1 MIIKNQEQISE
12 LTYLIPPVLNMF
24 GVSEEQNE
32 IVLKKVFGLQLK
44 KMRLMRGY
52 TQTRVAKA
60 IKVTFQQIQK
70 YEKGVNAV
78 SVINELKF
86 CEFFDC
92 DRGYFVQPITE
103 NGYKFLKQK
112 KNKLKSSL
120 KDNRSEIDGIS
131 DMTYIEERNQFY
143 HKRKREKNDNQE

>member
-24 GVSEEQNE
+24 GVSEQQNE

-60 IKVTFQQIQK
+60 INVTFQQIQK
-70 YEKGVNAV
+70 YEKGKNAV
-78 SVINELKF
+78 GVLNELKLA
-86 CEFFDC
+86 EFLKC
-92 DRGYFVQPITE
+92 DRNYFIQPIIE
-103 NGYKFLKQK
+103 KGYKFL
-112 KNKLKSSL
+112 
-120 KDNRSEIDGIS
+120 
-131 DMTYIEERNQFY
+131 T
-143 HKRKREKNDNQE
+143 KRENGHDRYNKQI

>member
-24 GVSEEQNE
+24 GVSEDQNE
-32 IVLKKVFGLQLK
+32 IVLKKIFGLQLK

-70 YEKGVNAV
+70 YEKGKNAV
-78 SVINELKF
+78 SVHNELKLA
-86 CEFFDC
+86 EFLKC
-92 DRGYFVQPITE
+92 DRNYFIQPITE
-103 NGYKFLKQK
+103 NGYKFLTKRG
-112 KNKLKSSL
+112 NGYGN
-120 KDNRSEIDGIS
+120 NRD
-131 DMTYIEERNQFY
+131 
-143 HKRKREKNDNQE
+143 

>member
-24 GVSEEQNE
+24 GVSEDQNE
-32 IVLKKVFGLQLK
+32 IVLKKIFGLQLK

-70 YEKGVNAV
+70 YEKGKNAV
-78 SVINELKF
+78 SVHNELKF
-86 CEFFDC
+86 CEFFNC
-92 DRGYFVQPITE
+92 DRNYFVQPITE
-103 NGYKFLKQK
+103 NGYKFLNK
-112 KNKLKSSL
+112 K
-120 KDNRSEIDGIS
+120 R
-131 DMTYIEERNQFY
+131 ERNGHDEY
-143 HKRKREKNDNQE
+143 SK

>member
-24 GVSEEQNE
+24 GVSEDQNE
-32 IVLKKVFGLQLK
+32 IVLKKIFGLQLK

-60 IKVTFQQIQK
+60 ISVTFQQIQK

-78 SVINELKF
+78 SVMNELKLA
-86 CEFFDC
+86 EFLKC
-92 DRGYFVQPITE
+92 DRNYFVQPITE
-103 NGYKFLKQK
+103 NGYKFL
-112 KNKLKSSL
+112 
-120 KDNRSEIDGIS
+120 
-131 DMTYIEERNQFY
+131 T
-143 HKRKREKNDNQE
+143 KRGNGHDNQE